1 MDIFERSI
9 RILGNIIWGPQ
20 MAILLLG
27 VGLFLTVRMRF
38 VQVRRF
44 GLSFRLLFGKRDFG
58 ESAKERK
65 GDISPFQALT
75 TSLAATIGNGNI
87 AGVCTAIAM
96 GLTWAMTAR
105 RPIRFWAIMG

>member
-1 MDIFERSI
+1 MDTFESTLHV
-9 RILGNIIWGPQ
+9 LGDIVWGPH

-27 VGLFLTVRMRF
+27 IGLFLTIRMRF

-44 GLSFRLLFGKRDFG
+44 GLSFRLLLGKKDFG

-87 AGVCTAIAM
+87 GGVCT
-96 GLTWAMTAR
+96 
-105 RPIRFWAIMG
+105 